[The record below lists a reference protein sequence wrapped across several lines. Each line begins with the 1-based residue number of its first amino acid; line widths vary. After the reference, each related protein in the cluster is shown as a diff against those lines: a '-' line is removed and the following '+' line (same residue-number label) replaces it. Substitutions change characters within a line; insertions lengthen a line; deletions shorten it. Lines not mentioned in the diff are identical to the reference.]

1 MNKSLLLSK
10 KEQSQMMPAF
20 DELLLFSLER
30 RYLEIADIERL
41 ELATN
46 TQEHEWDWRSHLR
59 MLRVEEVSY
68 EDESR
73 IGLHLLNMQNVL
85 ASMKDD
91 SHNVISVIHST
102 PEKTS
107 LYYGLSRRVDSPTA
121 VSTDEYAK
129 ILQQSLHGN
138 FLGVQMH
145 KMTAGEIEQEVLDP
159 IEFYTNIR
167 AFPGIPSLRQKDPN
181 GPYVQGIDRFI
192 EGMRGEEYCL
202 VTIAEPIPLPVI
214 DGVIKNLFDLSSSI
228 HSQVKATVQKM
239 KGSSDTVNVGLF
251 GMQGN
256 NVADTTGTADMTG
269 SSETSGT
276 TTTTG
281 TTTSD
286 TTGGA
291 TSTSSSVMGRG
302 GAIQGGVGSV
312 VSGLGGILGGIAGFF
327 LGGPVGAGWG
337 ASIGAGI
344 GSGVGSVAAYLSG
357 ENLQESTSSTSSW
370 SKTFSNMNS
379 TSVTNSTTRTQAFTR
394 SVANTIGRMQGF
406 GGMGGYARGWN
417 RSQAVT
423 QEVLNKT
430 AEYCEKLCDAYIER
444 LQAGKNLGLWNVGV
458 YLLTDNQ
465 YTQLRAQG
473 LLRAAFSGDTTYWE
487 PMRSLQV
494 NREAIARY
502 IMNFNNPKYD
512 LFMYGEQK
520 ETIREAV
527 SIGRKLKNYA
537 VRVGRSVPELLK
549 RLARNDDKAA
559 KMLEEIRRSPESYSP
574 DDFRRAWDEIR
585 KAELGH
591 PFGDIMGGVSTPLNT
606 EELSII
612 MNVPRQEVQGITIR
626 EAAPFGVNYV
636 PDNSGDNV
644 RLGRVVHKRMPVDD
658 IPYVIPQSLFQK
670 HAFVC
675 GVTGLGKTNT
685 CMTLLKNLRL
695 PFLVIEPAKT
705 EYRQMLNFM
714 PELKIFTLGSETVSP
729 FRINPFEFSRSSEL
743 LTHIDAI
750 KAVFNAAFPM
760 YASMPYILEE
770 AIIEIYRDKG
780 WDLATTT
787 NRYLDDLSSDEFYD
801 YIPTLQ
807 DLYGKIEP
815 IVQRKAYAQEQTMNI
830 QAALMARLSSL
841 LTGSKGLML
850 NTVRSTPLDE
860 ILKQPVVLELKNIG
874 DDDEKC
880 FIMGLILSSIYQH
893 LENNGS
899 IGSSLKHV
907 LLIEEAHRL
916 LRRTPEFVSPEIG
929 NSRGKAVETFT
940 NVISEIREYGEGVII
955 VDQIPSKLTPDV
967 VKNTNI
973 KIIHRTLAKD
983 DREYVGGTMNLTDAQ
998 DKELCILETG
1008 RAVVH
1013 REGMDKAFLVQMD
1026 IQKSGLKPVTNAEIY
1041 EHMKEFHRGD
1051 IQHYGLDKR
1060 EGLAEAFS
1068 REDFRRHSPNL
1079 LACMVSSL
1087 IAVMARGSSA
1097 TDEAGRIFAF
1107 VLGHDLGITDEI
1119 RRDCHVVYNIDML
1132 FSRLQEK
1139 YGGNYRECLK
1149 AKRLFIDSWF
1159 GVDIDAAEL
1168 RKSVADF
1175 TNCADNEPF
1184 AGILR
1189 WYTRCEEFRH
1199 TNEATIVK
1207 AALKEPVNFAELDSL
1222 MREVVYKLMCGMSL
1236 PEDAKKAISVM
1247 MFREIFAVSTGY
1259 YARDISEG
1267 YAEYLKESEH
1277 AAIQ

>member
-1 MNKSLLLSK
+1 MDKSLLLAQ
-10 KEQSQMMPAF
+10 KEQAEMLPAF
-20 DELLLFSLER
+20 DEVLLFSLER

-46 TQEHEWDWRSHLR
+46 TQEHEWDWRTHLR

-68 EDESR
+68 EDTAR
-73 IGLHLLNMQNVL
+73 MGLHLLNMQNVL

-102 PEKTS
+102 HEKTS
-107 LYYGLSRRVDSPTA
+107 LYYGLSRRVDRGTS
-121 VSTDEYAK
+121 VSTDEYAR
-129 ILQQSLHGN
+129 ILRQSLHGN
-138 FLGVQMH
+138 FLGVKVHPM
-145 KMTAGEIEQEVLDP
+145 KAGEIEEEVLDP
-159 IEFYTNIR
+159 IEFYTNIK
-167 AFPGIPSLRQKDPN
+167 AFPGIPSLRLKDPQ

-228 HSQVKATVQKM
+228 HSQVKSTVQKM
-239 KGSSDTVNVGLF
+239 KGSSNTVNVGMF
-251 GMQGN
+251 GMS
-256 NVADTTGTADMTG
+256 G
-269 SSETSGT
+269 SNEAQAISEANTDS
-276 TTTTG
+276 
-281 TTTSD
+281 
-286 TTGGA
+286 
-291 TSTSSSVMGRG
+291 STSMGG
-302 GAIQGGVGSV
+302 GGSFTGAATFAGGLLGSFIPVVGTLI
-312 VSGLGGILGGIAGFF
+312 GTLA
-327 LGGPVGAGWG
+327 
-337 ASIGAGI
+337 GAGI
-344 GSGVGSVAAYLSG
+344 GAFGNWLTGATLTKT
-357 ENLQESTSSTSSW
+357 TS
-370 SKTFSNMNS
+370 
-379 TSVTNSTTRTQAFTR
+379 FTR
-394 SVANTIGRMQGF
+394 SVANTLGRMTGL
-406 GGMGGYARGWN
+406 GGSGGYARGWN
-417 RSQAVT
+417 KSQAVT

-458 YLLTDNQ
+458 YLLTDND

-487 PMRSLQV
+487 PVRSLKL
-494 NREAIARY
+494 NSEAISRY
-502 IMNFNNPKYD
+502 IMNFNNPRYD

-520 ETIREAV
+520 EDVREAV
-527 SIGRKLKNYA
+527 SFGQKLKDYA
-537 VRVGRSVPELLK
+537 KRIGSSIPALLGRIEKNDNEAAILLEK
-549 RLARNDDKAA
+549 
-559 KMLEEIRRSPESYSP
+559 IRRTPENYSE
-574 DDFRRAWDEIR
+574 DDFNKAWDEIR

-612 MNVPRQEVQGITIR
+612 MNVPRQEVQGITIH

-636 PDNSGDNV
+636 PDSSSDNV

-675 GVTGLGKTNT
+675 GVTGSGKTNT

-729 FRINPFEFSRSSEL
+729 FRINPFEFSRGCEL

-787 NRYLDDLSSDEFYD
+787 NRYLDDINSDEFYD

-815 IVQRKAYAQEQTMNI
+815 TVKRKAYAQEQTMNI

-860 ILKQPVVLELKNIG
+860 LMKQPVVLELKNIG

-880 FIMGLILSSIYQH
+880 FIMGLILSSIYQN
-893 LENNGS
+893 LENTGR
-899 IGSSLKHV
+899 IGSSLSHV

-940 NVISEIREYGEGVII
+940 NVISEIREYGEGIII

-983 DREYVGGTMNLTDAQ
+983 DREYVGGTMNLTDTQ

-1008 RAVVH
+1008 QAVVH

-1026 IQKSGLKPVTNAEIY
+1026 RQKGDLKTITNAEIH
-1041 EHMKEFHRGD
+1041 EHMKDFRRGD
-1051 IQHYGLDKR
+1051 LQHYGLDKR
-1060 EGLAEAFS
+1060 AGLAEAFS

-1087 IAVMARGSSA
+1087 IAVMTRGTSA
-1097 TDEAGRIFAF
+1097 TDEARRTFAF

-1119 RRDCHVVYNIDML
+1119 RRDCHAVYNIDLL

-1139 YGGNYRECLK
+1139 YGGNYRECLR

-1159 GVDIDAAEL
+1159 GVDIDVAEL
-1168 RKSVADF
+1168 RKSAADF
-1175 TNCADNEPF
+1175 TSSADSEPF
-1184 AGILR
+1184 TGILR
-1189 WYTRCEEFRH
+1189 WYTRCEKFRH
-1199 TNEATIVK
+1199 TNEPAIVK
-1207 AALKEPVNFAELDSL
+1207 LALNEPVNFAELDSL
-1222 MREVVYKLMCGMSL
+1222 MREVVYKLMCGISL
-1236 PEDAKKAISVM
+1236 PNDAKKAISVM
-1247 MFREIFAVSTGY
+1247 MFSEIFAGTTGY

-1267 YAEYLKESEH
+1267 YAEFLKETKH
-1277 AAIQ
+1277 AAS